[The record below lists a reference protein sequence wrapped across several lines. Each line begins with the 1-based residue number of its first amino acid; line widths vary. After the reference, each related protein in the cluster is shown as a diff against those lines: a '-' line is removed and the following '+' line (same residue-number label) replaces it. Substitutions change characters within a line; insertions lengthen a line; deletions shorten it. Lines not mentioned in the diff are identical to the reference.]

1 MANSLPRLI
10 VLNGWDVIR
19 RQYDRIRGSFISK
32 TERSGSQCTYMY
44 TKLKL
49 EMHKIVET
57 EPVFAN
63 VYAVQGSIPP
73 AYVAWRAGTTNGVAV
88 PRATGWESIPGL
100 LERFTNKGSDISGYL
115 STNMEWKV

>member
-19 RQYDRIRGSFISK
+19 RQYDRIRGSFIFK

-44 TKLKL
+44 TELKL

-57 EPVFAN
+57 D
-63 VYAVQGSIPP
+63 IPC
-73 AYVAWRAGTTNGVAV
+73 
-88 PRATGWESIPGL
+88 
-100 LERFTNKGSDISGYL
+100 YL
-115 STNMEWKV
+115 STNMEWDVRNN